1 MIPNAVTLEPFVLPT
16 PAPIVPF
23 EVGITP
29 SARGVPLVILTGVSI
44 GGSSATYSD
53 LNGLS
58 AYAGAGGI
66 VTANRGR
73 KGMRRTSR
81 GSEDGTQRQG

>member
-1 MIPNAVTLEPFVLPT
+1 MIPVLSLESVILPI
-16 PAPIVPF
+16 ANHVPLL
-23 EVGITP
+23 EANITP
-29 SARGVPLVILTGVSI
+29 SARVAEVILE
-44 GGSSATYSD
+44 GSNINRRAVMYSD

-73 KGMRRTSR
+73 KGLRRTSR
-81 GSEDGTQRQG
+81 GGEDGNQSQS